1 MLGQLD
7 FYLQKNQFGPYLIL
21 NTKINPKCIKDQI
34 LTAKTAELL
43 EENIGVNLHDLGLGN
58 DFLSNDANCTRKQI
72 NLTSSKLKTF
82 IRQSMDTIKEK

>member
-43 EENIGVNLHDLGLGN
+43 EENIGVNLHDHEFGN
-58 DFLSNDANCTRKQI
+58 KILRHDTKSMSNKAKKGCI
-72 NLTSSKLKTF
+72 
-82 IRQSMDTIKEK
+82 

>member
-58 DFLSNDANCTRKQI
+58 DFLGMILKAQETKQRTDKR
-72 NLTSSKLKTF
+72 TS
-82 IRQSMDTIKEK
+82 